1 MTHTRTALLSV
12 SDKRGIVDFARVLH
26 DLGYTLVA
34 SGGTARTLQ
43 AAGLPVTPVSD
54 LTGFPEILGGRVKTL
69 HPAIHG
75 GILARRTEEHLAE
88 LAAHG
93 IRPVDLVVVNL
104 YPFEDTVTRENITL
118 EEAVEYIDIGGVALL
133 RAAAKNFAYVTVIC
147 DPADYAWVGERLRS
161 GGLSEAE
168 RRRLAIKA
176 FRHTATYD
184 AAISTYLDTSDA
196 APSLEER
203 VPLFLRRVASLRY
216 GENPHQ
222 QAGLYLPIGA
232 QPAFEQLHGKEMS
245 YNNWLDLDGA
255 WRAAQEFDEPTVA
268 IIKHTTPC
276 GLASADTLAQAYELA
291 LASDPIS
298 AFGSVIAVN
307 RPLDLTTAQMMRDLF
322 IEVIAAPD
330 FDPPALDVLRRKS
343 RNLRLL
349 RAVAPD
355 VRGLQWRSTVAGWLA
370 QTPDRL
376 EEDPRTWRVVTDRD
390 PTPEEWESLIFAW
403 RAVKFVKSN
412 AILFARG
419 KATVG
424 VGAGQM
430 SRVDAVRM
438 AAWKAG
444 ERARG
449 AVMASDAFFPFSDGV
464 EVAAEAGITAVVQP
478 GGSKRDE
485 EVIAAANRLGLAMV
499 FTGVRHFRH

>member
-12 SDKRGIVDFARVLH
+12 SDKRGIVDFARGLH

-43 AAGLPVTPVSD
+43 DAGLPVTPVSD
-54 LTGFPEILGGRVKTL
+54 LTGFPEILDGRVKTL

-75 GILARRTEEHLAE
+75 GILARRTPDHLAE
-88 LAAHG
+88 LANHG
-93 IRPVDLVVVNL
+93 IRPIDIVVVNL
-104 YPFEDTVTRENITL
+104 YPFEETVARGDVTL
-118 EEAVEYIDIGGVALL
+118 EYAVENIDIGGVALL
-133 RAAAKNFAYVTVIC
+133 RAAAKNFSYVTVVC
-147 DPADYAWVGERLRS
+147 DPADYAWVEERLRA
-161 GGLSEAE
+161 GGLSQEE
-168 RRRLAIKA
+168 RRRLAVKA
-176 FRHTATYD
+176 FRHTAAYD
-184 AAISTYLDTSDA
+184 AAISTYLGALSDTASLDA
-196 APSLEER
+196 RTPI
-203 VPLFLRRVASLRY
+203 FLRQVASLRY

-222 QAGLYLPIGA
+222 RAGLYLPIGA
-232 QPAFEQLHGKEMS
+232 SPAFEQLHGKEMS

-255 WRAAQEFDEPTVA
+255 WRAAQDFDEPTVA

-276 GLASADTLAQAYELA
+276 GLASASTLAQAYELA

-307 RPLDLTTAQMMRDLF
+307 RPLDLATAQMMRDLF

-330 FDPPALDVLRRKS
+330 FAPVALELLRRKS

-355 VRGLQWRSTVAGWLA
+355 VRGLQWRSTVAGWLV
-370 QTPDRL
+370 QTPDQL
-376 EEDPRTWRVVTDRD
+376 VEDPSTWKVVTERE
-390 PTPEEWESLIFAW
+390 PTSEEWESLLFAW

-444 ERARG
+444 ERAQG
-449 AVMASDAFFPFSDGV
+449 AVMASDAFFPFPDGV

-485 EVIAAANRLGLAMV
+485 DVIAAANRLGLAMV